1 MVPPGTDSS
10 DWVFVMELMSSQCF
24 MCVKMPDMD
33 DFQAT
38 IHSLLEQVKVYVG
51 TQHLRRVVVESR
63 EGSGIATVY
72 MVLRD
77 ETWAEQERAI
87 DKMLEVQSI
96 FLNDIG
102 VEYFFRDAVAA
113 SDPHVES
120 QIYASA

>member
-1 MVPPGTDSS
+1 
-10 DWVFVMELMSSQCF
+10 MESMYRPVYLCA
-24 MCVKMPDMD
+24 KMPTMD

-38 IHSLLEQVKVYVG
+38 IHSLLEQVKMYVG
-51 TQHLRRVVVESR
+51 TDHLSRVVVESR

-102 VEYFFRDAVAA
+102 VEYFFRDAIAA